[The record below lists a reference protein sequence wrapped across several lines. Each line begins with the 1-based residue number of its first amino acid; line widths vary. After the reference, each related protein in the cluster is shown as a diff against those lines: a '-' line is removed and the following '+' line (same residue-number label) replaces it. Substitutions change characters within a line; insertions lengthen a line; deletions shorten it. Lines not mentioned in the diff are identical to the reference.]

1 MVTSNADDAPR
12 YLIARNDLDDAP
24 LLSSEKEHLLKRYIE
39 RERERE
45 VSKHRFGKGN
55 RKSQKMRKSRVE
67 SRFERGEALI
77 EFFFFFFLASL
88 KLRFESW
95 R

>member
-1 MVTSNADDAPR
+1 MQPN
-12 YLIARNDLDDAP
+12 AP

-39 RERERE
+39 REREREGE

-77 EFFFFFFLASL
+77 EFFFFFFFLASL